1 MFAVVVDDVSKG
13 LQDMTLLM
21 AVDSA
26 LVVDGDRH
34 VTVKTSKFRL
44 RAAGVDG
51 S

>member
-26 LVVDGDRH
+26 LVVDGDGH
-34 VTVKTSKFRL
+34 VTARTSWFRL
-44 RAAGVDG
+44 TATGVDC